1 MGGGLSAT
9 PLYCLNF
16 MKLILLFTILVLF
29 NSCASL
35 DVSKLSQKE
44 ILFTSYEDDSDEL
57 LKLFFERWQ
66 NDVQH
71 QDINEINSDTLKII
85 YDIFSAIYNP
95 VDKYFYL
102 PNYPHIRNDP
112 GIQNV
117 PDFSDLYIV
126 IQNKLFYLI
135 TDSLSSIR
143 NITDYDNYSK
153 NLIVIEDFRPKINV
167 GSKIVYLS
175 IKYENII
182 KDFLNK
188 SDFFENEDKIKFIRR
203 MANISGGITNSTYP
217 LVQMIEL
224 NSSFNKA
231 IVTLQFLFGG
241 SEVLMKRVEYEWK
254 IIDIKQTWIM

>member
-1 MGGGLSAT
+1 
-9 PLYCLNF
+9 

-44 ILFTSYEDDSDEL
+44 LLFTSYEDESDEL
-57 LKLFFERWQ
+57 LKLFFEHWQ

-71 QDINEINSDTLKII
+71 QDINENNSDTLKNI

-102 PNYPHIRNDP
+102 PNYPHIRNDR
-112 GIQNV
+112 GIRNA

-135 TDSLSSIR
+135 TDSLSSVR
-143 NITDYDNYSK
+143 NITDYDLRRNYFK
-153 NLIVIEDFRPKINV
+153 NFKVIEDFRPEINV

-175 IKYENII
+175 TKYENII

-203 MANISGGITNSTYP
+203 IGNISGGRTNSTYP
-217 LVQMIEL
+217 LVLRIEL
-224 NSSFNKA
+224 HSSFKKA
-231 IVTLQFLFGG
+231 IVQLGFQLGG
-241 SEVLMKRVEYEWK
+241 SEVLMKKVGYEWK
-254 IIDIKQTWIM
+254 IIDIKQTWVM

>member
-1 MGGGLSAT
+1 
-9 PLYCLNF
+9 

-29 NSCASL
+29 NTCASL
-35 DVSKLSQKE
+35 DVSKLDQKE
-44 ILFTSYEDDSDEL
+44 LLFTSYEDDSDEL

-102 PNYPHIRNDP
+102 PNYPHIKNDP
-112 GIQNV
+112 GIQNM

-126 IQNKLFYLI
+126 IQNKIFYLI
-135 TDSLSSIR
+135 TDSLSFIR
-143 NITDYDNYSK
+143 NITDYDLSNNYLK
-153 NLIVIEDFRPKINV
+153 VVEDFRPEINIT
-167 GSKIVYLS
+167 SRIVYLS
-175 IKYENII
+175 TKYENII
-182 KDFLNK
+182 NDFLNK
-188 SDFFENEDKIKFIRR
+188 SDFFEKEDKIKFIRR
-203 MANISGGITNSTYP
+203 IGNISGGRINSTYP
-217 LVQMIEL
+217 LVQMIKL
-224 NSSFNKA
+224 NSSFNEA
-231 IVTLQFLFGG
+231 IVTLEFQFGG

>member
-1 MGGGLSAT
+1 
-9 PLYCLNF
+9 
-16 MKLILLFTILVLF
+16 MKLILLITILVLF
-29 NSCASL
+29 NTCASL

-44 ILFTSYEDDSDEL
+44 LLFTSYEDDSDEL

-102 PNYPHIRNDP
+102 PNYPHIKNDP
-112 GIQNV
+112 GIQNA

-143 NITDYDNYSK
+143 NMTDYDLSSNYLK
-153 NLIVIEDFRPKINV
+153 ILKVIEDFRPEINV
-167 GSKIVYLS
+167 SSKIVYLS
-175 IKYENII
+175 TKYENII
-182 KDFLNK
+182 KDFLNE
-188 SDFFENEDKIKFIRR
+188 SDLFENENKIKFIRR
-203 MANISGGITNSTYP
+203 IGNISGGITNSTYP
-217 LVQMIEL
+217 LVQMIKL
-224 NSSFNKA
+224 NSSFNEA
-231 IVTLQFLFGG
+231 IVSLAFQFGG
-241 SEVLMKRVEYEWK
+241 SEVLLKRVEYEWK